1 MSLET
6 GRLIIRPWRDDD
18 RPVFATLNADPAVMA
33 FFTFTR
39 TWAEADAVMD
49 KLNDHIDRH
58 GFGFWALESKESGE
72 TIGFTGLQNINF
84 EARFCPAVEIGWR
97 LLRPH
102 WGKGYA
108 TEAAEASLTFA
119 FERLG
124 LEEIVS
130 FAVESNTRSR
140 AVMERIGMVR
150 DPEFDFDHPL
160 IDPEHPFA
168 RHAFYRIRR
177 ADWQRTTGRQS

>member
-6 GRLIIRPWRDDD
+6 ERLILRRWRDED
-18 RPVFATLNADPAVMA
+18 RPVFAALNADPAVME

-39 TWAEADAVMD
+39 NRAEADAVMD
-49 KLNDHIDRH
+49 KLNDHIDEY
-58 GFGFWALESKESGE
+58 GYGFWAMELKEDGQ
-72 TIGFTGLQNINF
+72 TIGFTGLQNVNF

-108 TEAAEASLTFA
+108 TEAAEASLAFA
-119 FERLG
+119 FRRLG
-124 LEEIVS
+124 LEEVVS
-130 FAVESNTRSR
+130 FAVEANARSR
-140 AVMERIGMVR
+140 AVMERIGMVH
-150 DPEFDFDHPL
+150 DPEFHFDHPS
-160 IDPEHPFA
+160 IDPGHPFA

-177 ADWQRTTGRQS
+177 SDWERACGR